1 MEASVANKLIFRC
14 YCKLWTSN
22 SDVVLGADLATNS
35 VFTCAFFCKLWKCFT
50 MRVGSK
56 LKNYKIIIEIYTRN
70 KFLQGDFN
78 ETLSEHKLNISLK
91 NNDPIVSIAPCVSKC
106 SPCL

>member
-1 MEASVANKLIFRC
+1 
-14 YCKLWTSN
+14 
-22 SDVVLGADLATNS
+22 
-35 VFTCAFFCKLWKCFT
+35 

-78 ETLSEHKLNISLK
+78 ETLSGHKLNISLK

>member
-35 VFTCAFFCKLWKCFT
+35 VFTCAFFVNFENVLPCALE
-50 MRVGSK
+50 V
-56 LKNYKIIIEIYTRN
+56 
-70 KFLQGDFN
+70 
-78 ETLSEHKLNISLK
+78 SLK
-91 NNDPIVSIAPCVSKC
+91 TIK
-106 SPCL
+106 